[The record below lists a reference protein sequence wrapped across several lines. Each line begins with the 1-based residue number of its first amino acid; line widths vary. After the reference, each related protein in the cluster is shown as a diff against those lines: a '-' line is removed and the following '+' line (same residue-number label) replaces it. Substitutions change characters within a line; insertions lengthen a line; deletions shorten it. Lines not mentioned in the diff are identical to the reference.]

1 MLIILKKYAN
11 NDGVPGE
18 SPESRQRRTFM
29 RHWGINYIRYECW
42 FDEVMRNKFAPGIRG
57 GEEKQK
63 KTNF

>member
-29 RHWGINYIRYECW
+29 RHWGKTSSNTNAGL
-42 FDEVMRNKFAPGIRG
+42 MKLNKIAQSDSF
-57 GEEKQK
+57 QK
-63 KTNF
+63 RKTIEQK

>member
-29 RHWGINYIRYECW
+29 RHWGINYIFKRKSRAP
-42 FDEVMRNKFAPGIRG
+42 RNARSS
-57 GEEKQK
+57 
-63 KTNF
+63 

>member
-1 MLIILKKYAN
+1 MLIILKKYVN

-42 FDEVMRNKFAPGIRG
+42 FDEVVRNKPERM
-57 GEEKQK
+57 KL
-63 KTNF
+63 